1 MLKKIDWNFNK
12 SGFKNNTHCCH
23 TYPAMMVPDIAKNL
37 INIYG
42 KGSKL
47 LFDPYCGAGTSL
59 VESMVNG
66 IYSIGTDLNPLAGLI
81 ARTKTSRLNINLLNE
96 YVDKF
101 IIFINSNHNKIKI
114 KIPNFKNIDYWFSD
128 DVIYKLAII
137 QYFINKVKDNKIKD
151 FFNVAFSYTI
161 RNSSWTRK
169 NEFKLYRMI
178 KDKIDNFKPSV
189 FNLMLN
195 KLILNRRGFLSFYE
209 IIKDN
214 KVTSKIYDFNT
225 VYGIPKIKKNSIDLI
240 VTSPPY
246 GDSKTTVAYGQFSR
260 LSNQWLGIENANQ
273 IDNILMGGRK
283 NEKIKKFNNDIVDD
297 IIETIKNK
305 DYKRAEEVYNFYFD
319 YYKSIRNISTVV
331 KNGGYVCYVVGNR
344 KVKDVIIPMDEITQ
358 SFFKKFG
365 FSYTET
371 IIRDI
376 INKRMPSVN
385 SPDNVKGKVNN
396 TMNKEYVV
404 ILKKESLI

>member
-1 MLKKIDWNFNK
+1 
-12 SGFKNNTHCCH
+12 
-23 TYPAMMVPDIAKNL
+23 
-37 INIYG
+37 
-42 KGSKL
+42 
-47 LFDPYCGAGTSL
+47 
-59 VESMVNG
+59 
-66 IYSIGTDLNPLAGLI
+66 
-81 ARTKTSRLNINLLNE
+81 
-96 YVDKF
+96 
-101 IIFINSNHNKIKI
+101 
-114 KIPNFKNIDYWFSD
+114 
-128 DVIYKLAII
+128 
-137 QYFINKVKDNKIKD
+137 
-151 FFNVAFSYTI
+151 
-161 RNSSWTRK
+161 
-169 NEFKLYRMI
+169 
-178 KDKIDNFKPSV
+178 
-189 FNLMLN
+189 
-195 KLILNRRGFLSFYE
+195 
-209 IIKDN
+209 
-214 KVTSKIYDFNT
+214 
-225 VYGIPKIKKNSIDLI
+225 
-240 VTSPPY
+240 
-246 GDSKTTVAYGQFSR
+246 
-260 LSNQWLGIENANQ
+260 
-273 IDNILMGGRK
+273 MGGRK

>member
-12 SGFKNNTHCCH
+12 SGFKNNTHCYH

-260 LSNQWLGIENANQ
+260 LSNQ
-273 IDNILMGGRK
+273 
-283 NEKIKKFNNDIVDD
+283 
-297 IIETIKNK
+297 
-305 DYKRAEEVYNFYFD
+305 
-319 YYKSIRNISTVV
+319 
-331 KNGGYVCYVVGNR
+331 
-344 KVKDVIIPMDEITQ
+344 
-358 SFFKKFG
+358 
-365 FSYTET
+365 
-371 IIRDI
+371 
-376 INKRMPSVN
+376 
-385 SPDNVKGKVNN
+385 
-396 TMNKEYVV
+396 
-404 ILKKESLI
+404 